1 MGLELPPLS
10 TLRMFEAAGRLLSFR
25 AAADELN
32 VTPSAISHGIVVLE
46 TWLGVRLFERG
57 SQGLL
62 LTEAAV
68 YYLAPVRRALVAL
81 ADATE
86 RVPGR
91 KARGSLTISVAPTF
105 ASIWLLP
112 RMSRFADAQPNVSVT
127 LDTTHRQV
135 NMPRDGV
142 DLVIRMAARRQAN
155 GIWYRLLKE
164 RLVPVVAPA
173 LSRQIAHRTV
183 EDIFTNIPWIHVT
196 SVRRDWSVFDD
207 VVVRSPEQTRQDL
220 RFDTVHMALQAASYG
235 LGIAL
240 GRRPLI
246 DEDIES
252 GRLVPLPVPE
262 RDAETSYWLVGLPTT
277 FERPEVGAFRKWIM
291 AELRDGAA
299 SENASASTS
308 SEFSK

>member
-1 MGLELPPLS
+1 MGLELPPLN
-10 TLRMFEAAGRLLSFR
+10 TLRMFEAAGRLLNFR

-46 TWLGVRLFERG
+46 TWLGARLFERG
-57 SQGLL
+57 SQGLM

-68 YYLAPVRRALVAL
+68 YYLPPVRRALVWL

-105 ASIWLLP
+105 ASTWLLP
-112 RMSRFADAQPNVSVT
+112 RMSRFSDVQPNVSIT

-135 NMPRDGV
+135 NMPRVGV

-155 GIWYRLLKE
+155 GIWFRLLKE
-164 RLVPVVAPA
+164 RLVPVIAPA
-173 LSRQIAHRTV
+173 LSRQIAHRTP

-207 VVVRSPEQTRQDL
+207 IVTRSPEQARHDL
-220 RFDTVHMALQAASYG
+220 RFDTVHIAIQAATYG

-246 DEDIES
+246 DEDIEA
-252 GRLVPLPVPE
+252 GRLVPLPVSE
-262 RDAETSYWLVGLPTT
+262 RDADTSYWLVGLPTT
-277 FERPEVGAFRKWIM
+277 YERPEVAAFRNWIM
-291 AELRDGAA
+291 AELREGGGNANGADLA
-299 SENASASTS
+299 FPAT
-308 SEFSK
+308 